1 VTIDPV
7 GSTTPSSSMYA
18 TTPTRT
24 PSQTLD
30 STAFM
35 NLLVTQL
42 KNQDPSSPMD
52 TNEMIG
58 QTTQLAM
65 MEQLTDMSSTGD
77 ESFALQMRIAASSMI
92 GQQVGYTDSKGNP
105 VTGTASSVSFS
116 GPVPTVT
123 INGVEVALDSITG
136 VTATG
141 ATATTP

>member
-1 VTIDPV
+1 MTINPV
-7 GSTTPSSSMYA
+7 ASTTAPSMYA
-18 TTPTRT
+18 TTSTRT

-52 TNEMIG
+52 TNAMIG

-65 MEQLTDMSSTGD
+65 MEQLTNMNTTGT

-92 GQQVGYTDSKGNP
+92 GQQVGYTDPNGKP

-116 GPVPTVT
+116 GSVPTVT
-123 INGVEVALDSITG
+123 INGVEVALDTITG

-141 ATATTP
+141 ATTP

>member
-1 VTIDPV
+1 MTIDPV
-7 GSTTPSSSMYA
+7 GTTTSAGVYA
-18 TTPTRT
+18 TTPTRA

-52 TNEMIG
+52 TNQMIG

-65 MEQLTDMSSTGD
+65 MEQLTNMSSTGD

-92 GQQVGYTDSKGNP
+92 GQQVGYTDSSGKP

-116 GPVPTVT
+116 GSVPTVT